1 MAINYKDLKNK
12 LETDPLTEEELQWI
26 QDAEDF
32 IDASIMEH
40 FGNPYYDVSIDE
52 AVVKFN
58 WSPKD
63 KKEIK
68 VRSARR
74 GVMYK
79 ELENRYRKAGWTIA
93 WSNDIDCNYATF
105 RGKI

>member
-1 MAINYKDLKNK
+1 LFPDLKNK
-12 LETDPLTEEELQWI
+12 LETDPLTEEEMQWI
-26 QDAEDF
+26 QEPEDF

-40 FGNPYYDVSIDE
+40 FGNPYYDVSIDQ

-68 VRSARR
+68 KS
-74 GVMYK
+74 
-79 ELENRYRKAGWTIA
+79 ES
-93 WSNDIDCNYATF
+93 SNSKYIGLSNQD
-105 RGKI
+105 